1 VSRLAAPVAERV
13 AAVVSEVLG
22 TTLASQQVVV
32 GGVDV
37 AVWTASLDALAAGT
51 DRLMAMLSPQE
62 RQYTRAMKVPD
73 AAARFCGGR
82 ATLRAIIGAELGVE
96 PAEVHISAGRHG
108 KPSLDVS
115 RHADGPAFNVAH
127 TGEVVAVAMCRGAH
141 VGIDVERRRN
151 VTAIDRLAERV
162 LTPGERALYRE
173 WMDGGE
179 AQLDA
184 FLRAWTVKEARLKA
198 VGLPVGAALSRDHPE
213 VGALPWAP
221 IALPHGDAYF
231 AAVAVAPAWSA
242 R

>member
-1 VSRLAAPVAERV
+1 VTRSGVGFAERLG
-13 AAVVSEVLG
+13 ALVSETLG
-22 TTLASQQVVV
+22 TSVATQQVVV
-32 GGVDV
+32 AGVDV
-37 AVWTASLDALAAGT
+37 AVWTASLDALAADTG
-51 DRLMAMLSPQE
+51 RLRAMLSPQE
-62 RQYTRAMKVPD
+62 REYASAMRVPG
-73 AAARFCGGR
+73 AAARYSGGR
-82 ATLRAIIGAELGVE
+82 AALRAIIGAELGVD
-96 PAEVHISAGRHG
+96 PADLHIAPGKHG
-108 KPSLDVS
+108 KPALDVS

-141 VGIDVERRRN
+141 VGIDVERRRR
-151 VTAIDRLAERV
+151 VTAIDRLAERA

-173 WMDGGE
+173 WLAGGE
-179 AQLDA
+179 PQLDA

-221 IALPHGDAYF
+221 LALPHGEGYF